1 MVLKTELMYNYYM
14 FAISVLN
21 CLYWLKFML
30 ITEMDHSNKM
40 IAKKNII
47 EICIL
52 DNGTTHYFER
62 RYFSLS

>member
-1 MVLKTELMYNYYM
+1 
-14 FAISVLN
+14 
-21 CLYWLKFML
+21 ML